1 MEYGLIGEKLSHSF
15 SKTVHNELCDYDYEL
30 KELKREELDSFFK
43 NADFKAINVTI
54 PYKEDVIKYLD
65 EIDQNAKEIGAVNT
79 VVNKNGKLLGYN
91 TDFLGLK
98 ALIEKNDIE
107 LLGKKV
113 AVLGSGGTSKTALA
127 VARHLKAR
135 EVLRVSRKGG
145 EGLITYDELLSNH
158 KDTEIIINTTPC
170 GMFPNLNTV
179 ALDVTPFENL
189 SGVVDAVYNPLNTK
203 LVLTAKRK
211 GIKATGGLYM
221 LIAQA
226 FFAAE
231 YFLNTNLD
239 FSRVDV
245 IYNKIL
251 KCKQNVVLIG
261 MPSSGKTTVGK
272 EVAKVLNKEFVDSD
286 GEIVRF
292 AGVTIPEIFE
302 NNGEAEFRNLESK
315 IIKELSALQGK
326 VIATGGG
333 AILRSENLEA
343 LKQNGVVVFLD
354 RSLENL
360 ITTDDRP
367 LSSSREMLK
376 KRYDERYHIYKA
388 AADVII
394 DANGDVLENTNKV
407 KEGFL
412 NENFGA

>member
-65 EIDQNAKEIGAVNT
+65 EIDENAKEIGAVNT

-145 EGLITYDELLSNH
+145 EGLTTYDELLSNH

-226 FFAAE
+226 FFAAQ
-231 YFLNTNLD
+231 YFLDTSLD
-239 FSRVDV
+239 YSRVDV
-245 IYNKIL
+245 IYKNTL
-251 KCKQNVVLIG
+251 KSKQNVVLIG

-272 EVAKVLNKEFVDSD
+272 EVAKLLNKEFVDSD
-286 GEIVRF
+286 DEIVRF
-292 AGVTIPEIFE
+292 AGVSIPEIFE
-302 NNGEAEFRNLESK
+302 KSGEAEFRNLESK

-333 AILRSENLEA
+333 AILRPENLDL

-376 KRYDERYHIYKA
+376 KRYDERYYIYKA
-388 AADVII
+388 AADIII